1 MKAHSAGTWTAV
13 THAVPVDRV
22 WSVYVDFGPSPVR
35 LLSQRSIAAN
45 P

>member
-1 MKAHSAGTWTAV
+1 
-13 THAVPVDRV
+13 V